1 MPSVDDVGRCINP
14 MTVDGQTHGS
24 IAHGVGEA
32 LFEQICLDPASGQ
45 PLTESFEEYGMPSST
60 TLPPLTT
67 EIVEVLSP
75 TNPLGIKSGSEG
87 ATAGA
92 PAAVISGIV
101 DALKGLR
108 HSRHR
113 HAGDTAR
120 HLAGDPKGKS
130 RMRRKRRQASAR
142 TNSVVEPSARET
154 EMARVTSR

>member
-1 MPSVDDVGRCINP
+1 

-32 LFEQICLDPASGQ
+32 LIEQICLDPASGR

-92 PAAVISGIV
+92 PA
-101 DALKGLR
+101 
-108 HSRHR
+108 SRHQR
-113 HAGDTAR
+113 HRRCAAKDSVFATSPCR
-120 HLAGDPKGKS
+120 RPHSPYGK
-130 RMRRKRRQASAR
+130 RLKRLKQNGA
-142 TNSVVEPSARET
+142 
-154 EMARVTSR
+154 